1 MKAVD
6 RERGK
11 RFAELLRKHG
21 YTVSTFAKK
30 IGVTE
35 DAVRKWRRGE
45 RVPRQEHLKKV
56 LQVLNVTSDYLL
68 YGVSDTTEKEP
79 FPGFKKIMNLPFD
92 QRFDAIVEVAQQQTA
107 CPFVVFDPALREKY
121 ARGEISEQEV
131 YEAVK
136 RHMETVRNAVVKK
149 EETEKR
155 VAK

>member
-11 RFAELLRKHG
+11 RFAELLKKHG

-92 QRFDAIVEVAQQQTA
+92 QRFDAIIEVAQEQTG
-107 CPFVVFDPALREKY
+107 CPLAVFDPAVKKKYENGEMSEK
-121 ARGEISEQEV
+121 EV
-131 YEAVK
+131 YES
-136 RHMETVRNAVVKK
+136 VKK
-149 EETEKR
+149 QMEEVKESLKER
-155 VAK
+155 LKVSSNQI